1 MKAWI
6 IRISLLLIM
15 LLAACTPRI
24 YGVPQE
30 RWETMSEQERI
41 SAMEAYKARQ
51 EALRQKRA
59 EQARIRAMER
69 KAQLA
74 REAMEKEAQLAR
86 EAEEARQRQLQIDA
100 IYRGEGLYGDLL
112 RVTLEGGMLEIHG
125 HHQPFHPVAFKIA
138 ASEVKDI
145 EIVSRRGQRVRL
157 TAQYDGSNLLL
168 DETPHSHRSTAL
180 HLPYEDAWEDGA
192 AYTGRST
199 KGPLE
204 LKGVDITVRIV
215 GRRPVDHRR
224 RRHKPRVVVVQRPVE
239 KPRHPEV
246 IVVQPP
252 AQKPRHPKVIG
263 AETPRHEQKH
273 EMVAAAP
280 QALAGLTAKHV
291 EHRPPGRIKVVFR
304 KGRLIVKKHSY
315 PLAPQTVYL
324 RDGQTRSVIMRGS
337 NRNLKVRLG
346 YIGGELLIDDSA
358 GKGPKG
364 TRLGFVPQWKSGQPY
379 AIKSTGNRA
388 LEDLDVLI
396 QSQ

>member
-59 EQARIRAMER
+59 EQARL
-69 KAQLA
+69 K
-74 REAMEKEAQLAR
+74 AMEKEAQLAR
-86 EAEEARQRQLQIDA
+86 KAEEARQRQLQIDA

-112 RVTLEGGMLEIHG
+112 RVTLEGGMLETHG

-138 ASEVKDI
+138 ASEMKDI
-145 EIVSRRGQRVRL
+145 EIVSKRGQRVRL
-157 TAQYDGSNLLL
+157 TAEYDGSNLML

-192 AYTGRST
+192 TYTGRST

-215 GRRPVDHRR
+215 GQRPVDHR
-224 RRHKPRVVVVQRPVE
+224 RRHKPRVVVVQRPVK

-252 AQKPRHPKVIG
+252 AKKPRHPEVIVDR
-263 AETPRHEQKH
+263 TPRHEQKH

-304 KGRLIVKKHSY
+304 KGRFVVKKHSY
-315 PLAPQTVYL
+315 PLAPQTVFL
-324 RDGQTRSVIMRGS
+324 RDGQTRTVVMRGS
-337 NRNLKVRLG
+337 NRNLKVRLS

-358 GKGPKG
+358 VKGPKG